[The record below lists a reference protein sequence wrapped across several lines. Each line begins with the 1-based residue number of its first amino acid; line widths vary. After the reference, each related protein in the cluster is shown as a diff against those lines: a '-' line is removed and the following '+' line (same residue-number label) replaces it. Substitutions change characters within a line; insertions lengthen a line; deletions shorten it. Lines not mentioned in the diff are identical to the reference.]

1 LRVGLMEACPFVCH
15 GALGGRCCGEEM
27 HSRDDISYALE
38 TTSILYE
45 PDRRI
50 DTFGTTRFEFQL
62 MSELM
67 DRVGQV
73 RVRVG
78 EVEANRPAI
87 IRPEGYEEVDF
98 EGFGENARRLYD
110 WMRDQ
115 GTELALLRYGF
126 QFRRGEVREELV
138 HESVDAVRH
147 RLIEEAREV
156 GNPMMAVIEGVD
168 DAWEISVLRFAFEMV
183 QKSHGINVFD
193 FKRKGM
199 L

>member
-1 LRVGLMEACPFVCH
+1 MEACPFVCH

-156 GNPMMAVIEGVD
+156 GNPMRAVIEGVD